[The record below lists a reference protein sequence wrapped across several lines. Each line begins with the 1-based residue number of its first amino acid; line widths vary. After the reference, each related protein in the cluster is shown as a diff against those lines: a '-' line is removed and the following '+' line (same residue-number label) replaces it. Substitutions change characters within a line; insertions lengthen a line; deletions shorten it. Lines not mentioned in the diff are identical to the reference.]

1 LPEKPPV
8 QAGSLARV
16 LRLEASYARRF
27 WAKFFAATGNSLLFR
42 EKRRPTKPINIAL
55 SYGYGFLY
63 HAVEWNCLGHGLECS
78 VGLIHKH
85 RKNRPN
91 LACDLV
97 EPLRCA
103 VELTVI
109 RHLDEIGDKARMAA
123 RFAEM
128 MEEKFLYRSG
138 NFRLRS
144 IIRLMVESLVSH
156 LSSKSAFH
164 PFRLHA
170 RDACL

>member
-1 LPEKPPV
+1 
-8 QAGSLARV
+8 
-16 LRLEASYARRF
+16 
-27 WAKFFAATGNSLLFR
+27 
-42 EKRRPTKPINIAL
+42 
-55 SYGYGFLY
+55 
-63 HAVEWNCLGHGLECS
+63 

-109 RHLDEIGDKARMAA
+109 RNLEDISDRGKMAA

-128 MEEKFLYRSG
+128 MEQKFIYRNGS
-138 NFRLRS
+138 FRFRS
-144 IIRLMVESLVSH
+144 IIRLMIESF
-156 LSSKSAFH
+156 LSNLTAKGTFY